1 MPSKRFKGVQV
12 KRFYRVLI
20 LGMQDQVLNKILS
33 KIVREIVKVNKVL
46 ADKIKKLKL
55 NNL

>member
-1 MPSKRFKGVQV
+1 LPSKRFKGVQV